1 MKILVVAVP
10 GGGKSTV
17 LEYVK
22 KMLPKANIVTAGDLF
37 LEIASKKYGI
47 TDRDELRKKLTLEQQ
62 REIQEKVAKKIAKM
76 KDKILFINTHVTI
89 KTPYGYF
96 HTLSEKT
103 MKIMK
108 PDMIVL
114 LEFDP
119 KDILNRRIKDK
130 TRKRDIESLK
140 EIEEHQTIN
149 KIVAFDVASSF
160 ECPVK
165 VINLRFKE
173 KIPFE
178 KAMRGA
184 KEIIKLVRSMK

>member
-22 KMLPKANIVTAGDLF
+22 KMLPKAKVVTAGDLF

-96 HTLSEKT
+96 HALSEKT

-119 KDILNRRIKDK
+119 RDILQRRMKDK
-130 TRKRDIESLK
+130 SRKRDIESLQ
-140 EIEEHQTIN
+140 EIEEHQMIN
-149 KIVAFDVASSF
+149 RTVVFDVASPF
-160 ECPVK
+160 ECPIK
-165 VINLRFKE
+165 IIDLRFKE
-173 KIPFE
+173 KMPFE
-178 KAMRGA
+178 QAIRGA
-184 KEIIKLVRSMK
+184 KEIVKLVRLMK

>member
-22 KMLPKANIVTAGDLF
+22 KMIPKAKIVTAGDLF

-47 TDRDELRKKLTLEQQ
+47 KDRDELRKKLTLEQQ

-76 KDKILFINTHVTI
+76 KDKILFVNTHVTI

-96 HTLSEKT
+96 HALSERT

-108 PDMIVL
+108 PDMIIL

-119 KDILNRRIKDK
+119 KDVLKRRMKDK
-130 TRKRDIESLK
+130 SRKRDVESLE
-140 EIEEHQTIN
+140 EIEEHQMVNRT
-149 KIVAFDVASSF
+149 VALDVASQF

-165 VINLRFKE
+165 IIDLRFKE
-173 KIPFE
+173 KMPFE
-178 KAMRGA
+178 QAIRGA
-184 KEIIKLVRSMK
+184 KEIIKLVRLMR